1 MSDSR
6 IFFWKFDKSRDLVQ
20 SKLLYVDEELRSD
33 LEWIYKS
40 HVKRLVYAFSEY
52 GAMDADTFNDRQSQI
67 FLKI

>member
-6 IFFWKFDKSRDLVQ
+6 IFFWKFGTSRDLVQ

-40 HVKRLVYAFSEY
+40 HVKRLVCAFSEY
-52 GAMDADTFNDRQSQI
+52 GAMDADTLNDRKSQI